1 MEQYKKTRE
10 LLINHYKQ
18 YPKMEIQDMLKY
30 IFQSSFGCEHM
41 VSSQNFATDY
51 IKKEYA
57 SLTKCDCPLV
67 DPLDGEYSRVYLSY
81 LDKGLS
87 AETLGRIFYLSAKK
101 EPQGKENLENKL
113 IVLNEL
119 VRAGAL
125 PFSPSNAEK
134 IINEWASMGYPAI
147 HHSDAFRKEYHP
159 AYRVISNKYI
169 WILPLFAKIDSSL
182 AKGSLTLA
190 IEGGSAS
197 GKSTLA
203 DTLQSIYG
211 CNVFHTDDFFLRPE
225 QRTPERLNEVGGNL
239 DRERFLDEV
248 LIPLKNGSA
257 VNYRK
262 FNCMTKE
269 IEEGIEFLP
278 SKLTVI
284 EGAYSMHPDL
294 SAYYD
299 FSVFL
304 DISPDLQRDRITKRN
319 SQFFAMRFFNEWIP
333 LEEKYFRGMNIKDS
347 CDIVLT
353 SEQSIEIC

>member
-18 YPKMEIQDMLKY
+18 YPKMEIQDMLKF

-41 VSSQNFATDY
+41 VSSEDFAIDY

-57 SLTKCDCPLV
+57 SMVKGENPLI
-67 DPLDGEYSRVYLSY
+67 DSLDGEYSRVSISY

-87 AETLGRIFYLSAKK
+87 AETLGRLFYLSAKK
-101 EPQGKENLENKL
+101 ETQGKENLEKKL
-113 IVLNEL
+113 LVLKELINEE
-119 VRAGAL
+119 AL
-125 PFSPSNAEK
+125 PFSTHEAEK
-134 IINEWASMGYPAI
+134 IINEWADSGYPAI
-147 HHSDAFRKEYHP
+147 HHSDTFRKEYRP
-159 AYRVISNKYI
+159 TYRVIDNKYVGF
-169 WILPLFAKIDSSL
+169 LPLLAEIDKRLNKSSVIM
-182 AKGSLTLA
+182 A

-225 QRTPERLNEVGGNL
+225 QRTPERLNEIGGNL

-248 LIPLKNGSA
+248 LMPLSEGKD

-262 FNCMTKE
+262 FNCTSMK
-269 IEEGIEFLP
+269 IEDGITFKP
-278 SKLTVI
+278 SKLTVV

-294 SAYYD
+294 SLYYD
-299 FSVFL
+299 LSVYL

-333 LEEKYFRGMNIKDS
+333 LEERYFKGMDIKDR
-347 CDIVLT
+347 CDIVLA
-353 SEQSIEIC
+353 SK

>member
-1 MEQYKKTRE
+1 MQESKTSK
-10 LLINHYKQ
+10 LLISHYNNF
-18 YPKMEIQDMLKY
+18 PKMGIQDMLKY
-30 IFQSSFGCEHM
+30 IFQGSFGCEHM
-41 VSSQNFATDY
+41 ISSQDFATDY
-51 IKKEYA
+51 IKKEHA
-57 SLTKCDCPLV
+57 SITRYDCPLV
-67 DPLDGEYSRVYLSY
+67 YPLDGEYSRVNLSY

-113 IVLNEL
+113 LVLNDL

-169 WILPLFAKIDSSL
+169 WILPLLAKIDSSL

-203 DTLQSIYG
+203 DTLYEIYG

-248 LIPLKNGSA
+248 LIPLSKGKD

-262 FNCMTKE
+262 FNCTSMKIEDE
-269 IEEGIEFLP
+269 ITFKP
-278 SKLTVI
+278 NKLTVV

-299 FSVFL
+299 FSVYL
-304 DISPDLQRDRITKRN
+304 EISNATQRERITKRN
-319 SQFFAMRFFNEWIP
+319 SPYFAMRFFNEWIP

>member
-10 LLINHYKQ
+10 LLMNHYKQ

-41 VSSQNFATDY
+41 VSSEGFAIDY

-57 SLTKCDCPLV
+57 STVKGDNPST
-67 DPLDGEYSRVYLSY
+67 DALDGEYSRVSLSY
-81 LDKGLS
+81 LDKELS
-87 AETLGRIFYLSAKK
+87 AETLGRLFYLSAKK
-101 EPQGKENLENKL
+101 EPQGKENLEKKL
-113 IVLNEL
+113 LTLKEL
-119 VRAGAL
+119 VNDGAL
-125 PFSPSNAEK
+125 PFSTYEAEK
-134 IINEWASMGYPAI
+134 IINEWADSGYPAI
-147 HHSDAFRKEYHP
+147 HHSDAFRNEYHP
-159 AYRVISNKYI
+159 AYRVIDNKYVGL
-169 WILPLFAKIDSSL
+169 LPLLAEIDKML
-182 AKGSLTLA
+182 NKGTVIMA
-190 IEGGSAS
+190 IEGGSTS

-248 LIPLKNGSA
+248 LIPLREGKD

-262 FNCMTKE
+262 FNCTSMKIEDE
-269 IEEGIEFLP
+269 IIFEP
-278 SKLTVI
+278 SKLTVV

-294 SAYYD
+294 SPYYD
-299 FSVFL
+299 LSVYL

-333 LEEKYFRGMNIKDS
+333 LEERYFKGMDIKDR
-347 CDIVLT
+347 CDIVLA
-353 SEQSIEIC
+353 SK